1 MTLTAHILVGGA
13 ISASIQ
19 NPLIGLPL
27 AAATHPLMDLLPHW
41 DVGWGWRQKTKQRLF
56 LECVADLILGLVAAY
71 LLFGRFVDP
80 IYFLL
85 AAFFSIFWDLMEGPY
100 LILGW
105 KIPPFYTFYSIQHK
119 LQGKSKSVFGGILT
133 QVGVVAGMALVL
145 RFFQ

>member
-27 AAATHPLMDLLPHW
+27 AAAVHPLMDLLPHW
-41 DVGWGWRQKTKQRLF
+41 DVGWGWKEKNKVRLF
-56 LECVADLILGLVAAY
+56 LECVTDLGVGLVGSY

-85 AAFFSIFWDLMEGPY
+85 AAFFSIIWDVMEGPY

-105 KIPPFYTFYSIQHK
+105 KIPPFYTFYKVQHK
-119 LQGKSKSVFGGILT
+119 LQGKSKSVLTGILT
-133 QVGVVAGMALVL
+133 QVGTVSVIALVL
-145 RFFQ
+145 RFFH